1 MADDTG
7 SVLLLWDVDH
17 TLIDNGGVGYEIY
30 ALAFEILTGRAPS
43 AQPRTDGRTELDIM
57 ANILAANGEDP
68 SAFSLDQQWDAA
80 VEATSRSSAALAEQG
95 HALAGAETCLKR
107 VSVEPGIR
115 QSVLTG
121 NIRPNA
127 VVKLRAFGLDHWM
140 NWDIG
145 GYGWD
150 SRERPGLVP
159 AAQERA
165 RRHYG
170 FDAARDVTVLVGDT
184 PLDVQAGITGGA
196 RVIAVATG
204 NYPGPELASAG
215 ADVVRSD
222 LADVDAFMAA
232 LTTFAGLG
240 PVAAR
245 RGQ

>member
-1 MADDTG
+1 MADDAG

-80 VEATSRSSAALAEQG
+80 VEATSRSSAALAERG

-127 VVKLRAFGLDHWM
+127 VVNLRAFADREQHQAGQRHPQRPMPRRCPLD
-140 NWDIG
+140 
-145 GYGWD
+145 
-150 SRERPGLVP
+150 LV
-159 AAQERA
+159 RA
-165 RRHYG
+165 RQRG
-170 FDAARDVTVLVGDT
+170 GIGTGEPARRRQDGGAHLVGRL
-184 PLDVQAGITGGA
+184 PVQGKRGGGRPAWQAGGL
-196 RVIAVATG
+196 AVDVHG
-204 NYPGPELASAG
+204 LAG
-215 ADVVRSD
+215 R
-222 LADVDAFMAA
+222 AA
-232 LTTFAGLG
+232 HWPPPLSF
-240 PVAAR
+240 
-245 RGQ
+245 